1 MITDKIAGIYGRN
14 SFERY
19 LFSALIALELLMS
32 FTFMGYIHIPPI
44 SITIAYIPVI
54 LAACLLGVGQSVF
67 IGMLFGLGSL
77 YKASAAYVL
86 AGDKIF
92 SPFQS
97 DDPLGSVLLSVGS
110 RMAFALVIGLLFAA
124 AARAAHVRSRGYTGF
139 HAGMAATELK
149 YVPRDQRN
157 SAADLNGSSN
167 GNSGDSGA
175 AVNNEHVRKKG
186 LFCAFAGLIA
196 LLSPKIHSFMVLS
209 VMGIFFPE
217 FGYDYTSPF
226 SIDFNDV
233 MLALLCVVVTE
244 AAWLIYDSAP
254 VRDFAFCVDM
264 ANESPYIKR
273 KMNWFFFVFEVFIVI
288 LSIFATVYFSQRT
301 SYLLGKY
308 DIRVSTDMQHD
319 ILLLHLQ
326 FLIAMLGLSLI
337 SLLLVICIYRYM
349 AYREYR
355 GDLDALTGVMGRRM
369 FMYHCER
376 IQSGNDSVESDK
388 GWFLFVDVDYFKNI
402 NDTFGHATG
411 DMVLREIASRL
422 QRIFG
427 ADGSVGRVGGD
438 EFAVMIERHVTQDD
452 IESSLDGF
460 LSDIADI
467 IDERS
472 GDAADA
478 AHRNVSCSIGVYRFT
493 YPQTMKHLMSETDE
507 LLYKAKAIG
516 RACYVVEAD
525 GEITAGGPRL
535 KGQVSC

>member
-1 MITDKIAGIYGRN
+1 MITDNTAGVCGRS
-14 SFERY
+14 SFKRY
-19 LFSALIALELLMS
+19 LFGALIALELLMS
-32 FTFMGYIHIPPI
+32 FTFMGYIHMPPI

-97 DDPLGSVLLSVGS
+97 DEPLGSILLSVGS
-110 RMAFALVIGLLFAA
+110 RMAFALVIGLLFSAA
-124 AARAAHVRSRGYTGF
+124 AKATHVRSRGYTGF

-149 YVPRDQRN
+149 YVPREQRN
-157 SAADLNGSSN
+157 GSAVSAGNSN
-167 GNSGDSGA
+167 GDA
-175 AVNNEHVRKKG
+175 DAHNEPVKNKG
-186 LFCAFAGLIA
+186 LFCALTALIA
-196 LLSPKIHSFMVLS
+196 LLSPKIHSFMVFS

-217 FGYDYTSPF
+217 FGYDHMSSF
-226 SIDFNDV
+226 SIDFNDI
-233 MLALLCVVVTE
+233 MLALLCVIVTE
-244 AAWLIYDSAP
+244 TAWLIYDSAP

-264 ANESPYIKR
+264 ANESPYIK
-273 KMNWFFFVFEVFIVI
+273 KMMNWFFLAFEILIVI
-288 LSIFATVYFSQRT
+288 LSIFATTYFSQRT
-301 SYLLGKY
+301 SYLLSQY
-308 DIRVSTDMQHD
+308 NIHVSSDMQSD
-319 ILLLHLQ
+319 ILLLHIQ

-349 AYREYR
+349 SYREYR

-376 IQSGNDSVESDK
+376 IQSGNDAVESDE
-388 GWFLFVDVDYFKNI
+388 GWFLFVDVDYFKSI

-427 ADGSVGRVGGD
+427 SNGAVGRVGGD
-438 EFAVMIERHVTQDD
+438 EFAVMIEKPVGQAD
-452 IESSLDGF
+452 IETLLDGF

-467 IDERS
+467 IDERT
-472 GDAADA
+472 GDAANA
-478 AHRNVSCSIGVYRFT
+478 PHRNVSCSIGAYRFT

-507 LLYKAKAIG
+507 MLYKAKAIG
-516 RACYVVEAD
+516 RACYVVEAG

-535 KGQVSC
+535 TGYVDC